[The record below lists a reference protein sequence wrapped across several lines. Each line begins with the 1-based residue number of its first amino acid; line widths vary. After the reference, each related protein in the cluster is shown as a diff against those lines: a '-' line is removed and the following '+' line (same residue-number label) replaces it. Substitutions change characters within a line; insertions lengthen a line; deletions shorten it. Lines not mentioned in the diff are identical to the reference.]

1 MYLKS
6 CLLSSVN
13 SDNLRLS
20 CQVQGA
26 ILGILHNS
34 VIPIDT
40 SPWCSVRYVL
50 LLIFALLV
58 RDLIH
63 SNPK

>member
-6 CLLSSVN
+6 CLLNRVN

-26 ILGILHNS
+26 ILGIFHYFI
-34 VIPIDT
+34 IPIDAT
-40 SPWCSVRYVL
+40 WCSVR
-50 LLIFALLV
+50 
-58 RDLIH
+58 
-63 SNPK
+63 